1 MQLHSMIVLAL
12 ALVLFP
18 QFALAQQDTVSDNAV
33 ASCMACHATS
43 ADGSPMA
50 GPHLFDI
57 VGRDAASVSD
67 FDYSDALKAE
77 GANGLVWT
85 RESLDE
91 FLRKP
96 NDFIEGITM
105 QYPGELDDQIR
116 SRILDWLESLNATN
130 DAATDS
136 NNYAD
141 PRVEEILQLSAD
153 ADYGE
158 YLAGECVTCHSD
170 SAASG
175 GVPAI
180 RGQEQRYFILAL
192 LAYQDGFRS
201 NTTMQQVT
209 KSLGKDEMAALAKYF
224 LIQ

>member
-1 MQLHSMIVLAL
+1 MPLNSIIVFAL
-12 ALVLFP
+12 SLVLFP
-18 QFALAQQDTVSDNAV
+18 QFASAQQDAGTNNAIAGCV
-33 ASCMACHATS
+33 ACHAIS
-43 ADGSPMA
+43 ADSTLMA
-50 GPHLFDI
+50 GPHLLNI
-57 VGRDAASVSD
+57 VGRDAASVSE
-67 FDYSDALKAE
+67 FDYSDALKTE
-77 GANGLVWT
+77 GANGFVWT

-91 FLRKP
+91 FLRQP
-96 NDFIEGITM
+96 NDFIEGTSM

-136 NNYAD
+136 NDFAD

-153 ADYGE
+153 PDYGE

-170 SAASG
+170 GAASG

-192 LAYQDGFRS
+192 LAYQDGSRS
-201 NTTMQQVT
+201 NTTMQQIT
-209 KSLGKDEMAALAKYF
+209 KSLGKEEMAALAKYF
-224 LIQ
+224 SIQ